1 MFLKNAPTCV
11 SPTAVANVEIAPV
24 CNQETEAALTVSI
37 QSCLVHTSRALDKDR
52 SIAGSFVR
60 MMGVGNVKAALKLT
74 TEKENSGS
82 PPLDSLH
89 PDVQIVKEHLLE

>member
-1 MFLKNAPTCV
+1 MKNAPTCV
-11 SPTAVANVEIAPV
+11 SLTAVANVEIAPV

-37 QSCLVHTSRALDKDR
+37 QSCLVHTSRALDKD
-52 SIAGSFVR
+52 IAGSFVR

-89 PDVQIVKEHLLE
+89 PDVQIMKEHLLE